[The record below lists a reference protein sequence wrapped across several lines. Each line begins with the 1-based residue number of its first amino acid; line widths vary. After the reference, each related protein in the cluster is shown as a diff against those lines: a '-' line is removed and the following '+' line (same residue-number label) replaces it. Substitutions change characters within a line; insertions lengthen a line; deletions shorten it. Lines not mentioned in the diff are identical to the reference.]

1 MNAIAILIT
10 FFAWA
15 CAFYVKG
22 AVWSTLATILMNV
35 LAFGLLIVGG
45 IAYVFGTE
53 RGNGGFV
60 VYKASGCDG
69 LIAVGGGSAI
79 DCAKGVA
86 IAATHDEPLTKI
98 GRASCRER
106 V

>member
-53 RGNGGFV
+53 QGNGGFV
-60 VYKASGCDG
+60 VVCGVLTFISQFVLAARAALSGD
-69 LIAVGGGSAI
+69 AEKS
-79 DCAKGVA
+79 
-86 IAATHDEPLTKI
+86 EPPDS
-98 GRASCRER
+98 R
-106 V
+106 